1 MAKFVLVFHGGGP
14 PPTDEEKDQVMAAW
28 GSWMEGLGDALID
41 PGNPFAPPEVLGDP
55 VDYPASGYTIV
66 DAEDQAAAVEMAK
79 GNPMMNADNAS
90 IAVHE
95 AMQM

>member
-1 MAKFVLVFHGGGP
+1 M
-14 PPTDEEKDQVMAAW
+14 
-28 GSWMEGLGDALID
+28 LGA
-41 PGNPFAPPEVLGDP
+41 P

-79 GNPMMNADNAS
+79 GNPMAGNDQAN